1 MKNRIL
7 SLFALA
13 AVFAGCA
20 KDADPTPAPVQDAGK
35 FVIEATIGQDTKLSY
50 TEKEDHSYSATFNSS
65 EVISVFLYGEDNS
78 LVGNCDLP
86 IDYYS
91 ISDDGKKAKFE
102 TTKFTLPENA
112 VKMEA
117 YMHSGSAVNY
127 SENNIPVDL
136 SSQKNVGEA
145 QGRHILF
152 GTCAVADIK
161 TEDGV
166 AVAKVQFA
174 YKTSL
179 LRFNIKLKGYVPM
192 SNAVVTISGE
202 GIHNKLYVQ
211 NGEIADTSKVGSI
224 VLGPTTVNKE
234 DSLLVAHACVWSA
247 DNFKDAKI
255 VVENDEETFE
265 AALELKKET
274 FEAGK
279 VYDVTRS
286 LTVKPRVIN
295 VWKNDEAGSMDYP
308 MGLGQNKTSDWLVC
322 ENGLLSWT
330 ANETGAPRSAT
341 ISFENGAGVTIT
353 QLAPADFKG
362 SWSLFAKVF
371 ASAGA
376 AIAAA
381 DPATVNLE
389 SVEARVSTPLKAA
402 DGIEYTNTFGLTGL
416 CGSAVLDVC
425 AVVDYDNMTVKIGL
439 LLDTREGAGQDVD
452 GKLVVFYPGLAT
464 LSETSWGKPWSFAVP
479 EQGNPDFSYLWLTG
493 NEDLKTFVYKNR
505 TSADIP
511 LQTLSQY
518 SDASMNAIVGF
529 GVGIASDSA
538 VGEGSFTT
546 YSNFFQLNPKGYEGL
561 TLVRK

>member
-35 FVIEATIGQDTKLSY
+35 FVIEATIGQDTKLNY
-50 TEKEDHSYSATFNSS
+50 TENEDHSYSATFNNS

-161 TEDGV
+161 AEDGV

-322 ENGLLSWT
+322 ENGKLSWT

-341 ISFENGAGVTIT
+341 ISFESGAGVTIT
-353 QLAPADFKG
+353 QLAPVDFKG
-362 SWSLFAKVF
+362 NW
-371 ASAGA
+371 
-376 AIAAA
+376 AIKSRRFNPNGTVGTKGTDGTNSTDLVIG
-381 DPATVNLE
+381 DP
-389 SVEARVSTPLKAA
+389 VSTEDLAHVA
-402 DGIEYTNTFGLTGL
+402 NIGIKGLYL
-416 CGSAVLDVC
+416 EAVMDACVEI
-425 AVVDYDNMTVKIGL
+425 DYDAQAVKMGL
-439 LLDTREGAGQDVD
+439 FFDRRSARDAGN
-452 GKLVVFYPGLAT
+452 GKYVAFLPECAQNDF
-464 LSETSWGKPWSFAVP
+464 SWGGYNFAP
-479 EQGNPDFSYLWLTG
+479 KAGEFSTTDYDWLWLTC
-493 NEDLKTFVYKNR
+493 NETLTTFKYVFRPEGQLTSNGAYAICGISCVAA
-505 TSADIP
+505 TSAEASSIAASYDVIY
-511 LQTLSQY
+511 QANYNSV
-518 SDASMNAIVGF
+518 DA
-529 GVGIASDSA
+529 
-538 VGEGSFTT
+538 
-546 YSNFFQLNPKGYEGL
+546 EGL
-561 TLVRK
+561 TIVRK